1 MDYANDASSV
11 HYEFPSTSHIHKSM
25 LLRGVKLPP
34 PALDRTDIE
43 VIKGKAQRSGRSYGG
58 VPLGRNNYNRG
69 GRGEP
74 INYGSGHQAPRQE
87 RQGRGQYVPPSNRHS
102 HQSSYGAPP
111 PNWQPPPPGY
121 PGFGIG
127 MPPPPPP
134 ARVHGG
140 DQYGGNQYGGNRGQ
154 DYGQGYGNH
163 YGGPPPPP
171 RGNYGGQQ
179 YRPPA
184 GQDRQDYRSHGGDRG
199 GYRGSRGYR

>member
-1 MDYANDASSV
+1 MYPITNWSSSV
-11 HYEFPSTSHIHKSM
+11 YYEFPSTSHIHKSM

-43 VIKGKAQRSGRSYGG
+43 MTKSKAQRSGRGYGG
-58 VPLGRNNYNRG
+58 VPLGRNNYNHG
-69 GRGEP
+69 GRRDP
-74 INYGSGHQAPRQE
+74 INYGPGRDDT
-87 RQGRGQYVPPSNRHS
+87 RQGRGGYAPPSRRNN
-102 HQSSYGAPP
+102 HQGPPYGAPP

-121 PGFGIG
+121 PGFGVG

-140 DQYGGNQYGGNRGQ
+140 DQYGNNYGQ

-163 YGGPPPPP
+163 YRGPPPPP

-179 YRPPA
+179 YHRQPA
-184 GQDRQDYRSHGGDRG
+184 GRGRQDYRPHGGDRG